1 MQPKPFRNP
10 DGIINAVIR
19 ICGYSS
25 ILFVTLIFL
34 FLMGEGLPAL
44 RVASLKELFGTTWYP
59 NEAYY
64 GILPLIFGSVLVT
77 MGAMLVALPFGI
89 ATAVFISEVAP
100 RWAKEFLKSLVE
112 ILAGIPSVVLGFIG
126 ILVVVPALRRLF
138 DLPTGLTGFTGA
150 LLLGLIA
157 IPTVVSIAE
166 DALNTVPV
174 SYRHASLALGATHWQ
189 TIWGVTVPAARS
201 GILTAL
207 MLGVGRALGETMA
220 VMMVTGNAPVMP
232 GGLGALFAPV
242 RTMTA
247 TIAAEMGEVAQGS
260 LHYNVLFG
268 LGLILFLITFAVNWL
283 AARLVGVSGARRNRG
298 GLL

>member
-126 ILVVVPALRRLF
+126 ICLGIAMLALPGPGLLVV
-138 DLPTGLTGFTGA
+138 
-150 LLLGLIA
+150 A
-157 IPTVVSIAE
+157 I
-166 DALNTVPV
+166 
-174 SYRHASLALGATHWQ
+174 
-189 TIWGVTVPAARS
+189 
-201 GILTAL
+201 
-207 MLGVGRALGETMA
+207 
-220 VMMVTGNAPVMP
+220 
-232 GGLGALFAPV
+232 
-242 RTMTA
+242 
-247 TIAAEMGEVAQGS
+247 
-260 LHYNVLFG
+260 G
-268 LGLILFLITFAVNWL
+268 LGLL
-283 AARLVGVSGARRNRG
+283 ATEIPFARR
-298 GLL
+298 LLDNVRERLPQDADGKLPKSTIVTMVLFCAIGIGASIWWSFLR